1 MLDPYHSVD
10 FLISLNFNSVF
21 SQLLPVVIELF
32 MVINRVYSSIFPVE
46 FSLFTFFNRLFRLK
60 SSVGIDRINILDRKN
75 PLRAPVETNISHQNN
90 SVL

>member
-32 MVINRVYSSIFPVE
+32 MVINRVYLSVCPVE
-46 FSLFTFFNRLFRLK
+46 FSILTFSNR
-60 SSVGIDRINILDRKN
+60 
-75 PLRAPVETNISHQNN
+75 
-90 SVL
+90 